1 MYLRNKYKQ
10 QSVVA
15 MQGDVPMYRPIPGS
29 RVEPDPG
36 PEQREAFLVEQRD
49 QSRAEADWLRGQ
61 VLRLRAQIAHLHRD
75 RLLRMATGG
84 NAAPAV
90 GTQPDCT
97 QTFGTRT
104 VGTQTKKV
112 WTFGTDS

>member
-49 QSRAEADWLRGQ
+49 QSRAEAHWLRGQ
-61 VLRLRAQIAHLHRD
+61 VLRLRAQIGDLYRHRLRDLNPD
-75 RLLRMATGG
+75 RRHP
-84 NAAPAV
+84 APGV
-90 GTQPDCT
+90 GTQTDCT

-104 VGTQTKKV
+104 VGTQTV
-112 WTFGTDS
+112 GTQTDS